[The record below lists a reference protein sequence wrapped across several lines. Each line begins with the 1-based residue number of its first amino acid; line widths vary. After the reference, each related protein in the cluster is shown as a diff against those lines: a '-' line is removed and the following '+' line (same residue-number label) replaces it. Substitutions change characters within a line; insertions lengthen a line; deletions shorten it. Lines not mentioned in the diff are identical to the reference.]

1 MKSVFLKLYRDF
13 NEIGVFRTFIKILRF
28 ALLVSGYR
36 PTLTRHKIK
45 IGERLSAH
53 LNSTVSH
60 GPFNGLVLNS
70 KSSWSK
76 TDRASML
83 LGIYEREVTDV
94 LKRALLSR
102 STFVDFGA
110 ADGYYAIGVLKSQ
123 LAERAIAFEQS
134 EKSRVILRRSATLNS
149 VSEKLSIHGKADE
162 ASIIELSS
170 NLPLNKSVILFDV
183 EGAEYTLLSEAV
195 FTALTG
201 AIIIV
206 EIHQYG
212 SVGSE
217 EVLSTLIDRS
227 GSNFKV
233 NIVKQASRNPLSIPI
248 TTMLSDDEAW
258 LLCSE
263 GRGYRQVWAV
273 FEPAE

>member
-1 MKSVFLKLYRDF
+1 MRPVFLKLYRDF
-13 NEIGVFRTFIKILRF
+13 YEIGVFRTFIKILRF
-28 ALLVSGYR
+28 VLLASGYR
-36 PTLTRHKIK
+36 PPLTRQKIK

-53 LNSTVSH
+53 LNSTVSN
-60 GPFNGLVLNS
+60 GPFKGLLLNS

-83 LGIYEREVTDV
+83 LGIYEREVTEV
-94 LKRALLSR
+94 LKHALFSR

-134 EKSRVILRRSATLNS
+134 KKSRIILRRSATLNS
-149 VSEKLSIHGKADE
+149 VSEKLTIHGKADE
-162 ASIIELSS
+162 ACIIDLSS

-195 FTALTG
+195 FKALTG
-201 AIIIV
+201 AVIIV
-206 EIHQYG
+206 EIHQYRNIG
-212 SVGSE
+212 SQ
-217 EVLSTLIDRS
+217 EVLSTLINRS

-233 NIVKQASRNPLSIPI
+233 KIVKQASRNPLSLPI
-248 TTMLSDDEAW
+248 TSMLSDDEAW